1 MDMKPESDRYQA
13 IITQL
18 ALLMDRVHYLTIE
31 SRKIQQNTLYFDG
44 YFDGLRY
51 AMSANTD
58 SDKYLESAVTCKL
71 LVIII
76 ENMAK

>member
-18 ALLMDRVHYLTIE
+18 ALLMDRVHYLAIE

-51 AMSANTD
+51 AMAIVQDNERRKEHEKS
-58 SDKYLESAVTCKL
+58 
-71 LVIII
+71 
-76 ENMAK
+76 

>member
-18 ALLMDRVHYLTIE
+18 ALLMDRVHYLVVE

-51 AMSANTD
+51 ALSIVQLTEQEEKHGNP
-58 SDKYLESAVTCKL
+58 
-71 LVIII
+71 
-76 ENMAK
+76 